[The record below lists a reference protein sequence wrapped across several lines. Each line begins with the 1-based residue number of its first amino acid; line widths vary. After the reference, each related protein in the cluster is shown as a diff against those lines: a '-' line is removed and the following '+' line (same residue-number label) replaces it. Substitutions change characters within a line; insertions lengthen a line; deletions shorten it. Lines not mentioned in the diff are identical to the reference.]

1 LPIPKI
7 TVLHSTIPV
16 SIPPIFTA
24 VSRYLVYRYWRP

>member
-1 LPIPKI
+1 LPILKT

-16 SIPPIFTA
+16 SIPATFTA